1 MAGVRPTWGEYKIRP
16 YKRRKNMSI
25 AVSTANSDL
34 VVDNRGYFPALATLT
49 VTGLTAGAT
58 NTVPHGLPRIPR
70 RVWFTA
76 IGSGV
81 NAPGCSLDTSS
92 VAAGF
97 DTTNI
102 YIFTPAGVTA
112 VLVHVEY

>member
-1 MAGVRPTWGEYKIRP
+1 
-16 YKRRKNMSI
+16 MSI
-25 AVSTANSDL
+25 AVSTANRDL
-34 VVDNRGYFPALATLT
+34 VVDNRGYLPALATLD
-49 VTGLTAGAT
+49 VTGMTAAAT

-76 IGSGV
+76 VGSGA
-81 NAPGCSLDTSS
+81 NAPNCSLDTSS

-97 DTTNI
+97 DATNI
-102 YIFTPAGVTA
+102 YIFTPEGVTG